1 MASVDCDDVGLLRQT
16 SQLKDNQGSS
26 NQHHITQTDEIITV
40 VVSKSPSNSNKLDTF
55 HPTSTSDNQ
64 CNDDHKVY
72 HSHANGN
79 VASLK
84 INDVLAMNIDHC
96 SAGNEENEDDSK
108 IYPKSILTNC
118 DNDKTKS
125 LMRKKSVSF
134 GNDEDVTKFISGEEI
149 VDKKNPFR
157 QSNEEDYTEKY
168 KITKVKKSIIPTK
181 VPRNSSSAPKAQIDE
196 TDYISKE
203 EILKQ
208 SKYVPVYIRN
218 PDRVF
223 TYDKSVLEKLTTT
236 NTSPKNIVKRAPVP
250 VPRKSIN
257 ESLIKKPKEK
267 KRTKYQWDH
276 SKYPDLAD
284 IKVSFRC
291 FEFQITKN
299 LRQKNR
305 SNFGDAHKKC
315 HSAKRRGVEAFNRR
329 YMADV

>member
-1 MASVDCDDVGLLRQT
+1 MASVESNDVKVLRQT
-16 SQLKDNQGSS
+16 SLLKDLEGSKDK
-26 NQHHITQTDEIITV
+26 HHIIQTDEIITV
-40 VVSKSPSNSNKLDTF
+40 VVSKTETSPSNSNKLDDL

-64 CNDDHKVY
+64 TNDDNKIY

-79 VASLK
+79 VGSLK
-84 INDVLAMNIDHC
+84 INDVLAMNIDHR

-134 GNDEDVTKFISGEEI
+134 GNDEDITKFISGEEI

-168 KITKVKKSIIPTK
+168 KITKVKKSVIPTK
-181 VPRNSSSAPKAQIDE
+181 VPRNSSSAPKAVIDE
-196 TDYISKE
+196 TDFISKE

-218 PDRVF
+218 PDRVL
-223 TYDKSVLEKLTTT
+223 TYDKTVLEKLTTT
-236 NTSPKNIVKRAPVP
+236 TTSPKNFVKRAPVP
-250 VPRKSIN
+250 VPRKTIN
-257 ESLIKKPKEK
+257 ESSIKKPKEK
-267 KRTKYQWDH
+267 KKTKYIWDH

-284 IKVSFRC
+284 IKVS
-291 FEFQITKN
+291 
-299 LRQKNR
+299 
-305 SNFGDAHKKC
+305 S
-315 HSAKRRGVEAFNRR
+315 
-329 YMADV
+329 

>member
-1 MASVDCDDVGLLRQT
+1 MASVESNDVRFLRQT
-16 SQLKDNQGSS
+16 RQLKGSEGS
-26 NQHHITQTDEIITV
+26 NNQHHITQTDEILTV
-40 VVSKSPSNSNKLDTF
+40 VVSKTETSPSNSNKLDDL
-55 HPTSTSDNQ
+55 HQTSTSDNQ
-64 CNDDHKVY
+64 SNDDNKSY

-84 INDVLAMNIDHC
+84 IDDVLAMNIDHQNL
-96 SAGNEENEDDSK
+96 GNEENEDDGK

-125 LMRKKSVSF
+125 LLRKKSVSF
-134 GNDEDVTKFISGEEI
+134 GNDEDITKFISGEEI

-181 VPRNSSSAPKAQIDE
+181 VPRNNTSYAPKASIDE

-218 PDRVF
+218 PDRVL
-223 TYDKSVLEKLTTT
+223 TYDKSVLEKLTPSI
-236 NTSPKNIVKRAPVP
+236 TSPKNIVKRAPVP
-250 VPRKSIN
+250 VPRKSVN
-257 ESLIKKPKEK
+257 ETLIKKPKEK
-267 KRTKYQWDH
+267 RRTKYQWDH

-284 IKVSFRC
+284 IKVSTLKC
-291 FEFQITKN
+291 FENETN
-299 LRQKNR
+299 N
-305 SNFGDAHKKC
+305 
-315 HSAKRRGVEAFNRR
+315 
-329 YMADV
+329 